1 MICRVCKEVVD
12 EPDAQFCPFCGMQIR
27 ASQASDP
34 DRRAH
39 ATTDAPGSSR
49 RSQLHPLLE
58 ILKKDRRYSW
68 IVSEQPISPAANLI
82 PILPV
87 KTVYNPTKLAP
98 HGRRRWTD
106 ATLAIGMERE
116 RRRTET
122 MIPERERPPNA
133 DAPAGVVVVAQ
144 RAVYPRRSRRHWLSP
159 ADGAIRGGVVS
170 EGGARRRASPSQGRA
185 WSCLPTERRAGRRAE
200 AEGC

>member
-1 MICRVCKEVVD
+1 M
-12 EPDAQFCPFCGMQIR
+12 
-27 ASQASDP
+27 
-34 DRRAH
+34 
-39 ATTDAPGSSR
+39 
-49 RSQLHPLLE
+49 
-58 ILKKDRRYSW
+58 
-68 IVSEQPISPAANLI
+68 
-82 PILPV
+82 
-87 KTVYNPTKLAP
+87 KTVYNSTKLAP
-98 HGRRRWTD
+98 HGRRRRTD

-116 RRRTET
+116 RRKTET

-159 ADGAIRGGVVS
+159 ADGAIRGGVGA

-200 AEGC
+200 AEGCCGSVATGAGCGGVGESAVSGGRPLVGDVFARSARGIT